1 MSALRGCVQVG
12 TLAVPLVVDGAT
24 PATIKRDDS
33 TWLLTEEGGARVL
46 HVTGGVLSLWGGF
59 AEPADAAAFNASVND
74 GILSSWCCLKTHP
87 DGLPHPEVEVW
98 KVPYTFEG
106 EPVPVDGS
114 GLDTGKCGA

>member
-46 HVTGGVLSLWGGF
+46 HVTLSK
-59 AEPADAAAFNASVND
+59 AETFQEWPSV
-74 GILSSWCCLKTHP
+74 
-87 DGLPHPEVEVW
+87 VV
-98 KVPYTFEG
+98 
-106 EPVPVDGS
+106 
-114 GLDTGKCGA
+114 